1 MMIRRIAF
9 ALTALTAVALTGCA
23 APCDQYCDTSADY
36 IEYCLENG
44 TQGPW
49 TTAAASGGFEVWGT
63 SSRDEYADA
72 CKDDMKNQLSAHD
85 ADTLTGA
92 CTDDAN
98 QFTEWVERGTCIDLP

>member
-1 MMIRRIAF
+1 MTIRRFAL
-9 ALTALTAVALTGCA
+9 ALTALAALTLAGCA
-23 APCDQYCDTSADY
+23 SPCDLYCDSAADY

-49 TTAAASGGFEVWGT
+49 TTAAESGGFEVWNASG
-63 SSRDEYADA
+63 RDEYADS
-72 CKDDMKNQLSAHD
+72 CKDNMDEQLAGSN

-98 QFTEWVERGTCIDLP
+98 QFIEWVERGTCIDLP